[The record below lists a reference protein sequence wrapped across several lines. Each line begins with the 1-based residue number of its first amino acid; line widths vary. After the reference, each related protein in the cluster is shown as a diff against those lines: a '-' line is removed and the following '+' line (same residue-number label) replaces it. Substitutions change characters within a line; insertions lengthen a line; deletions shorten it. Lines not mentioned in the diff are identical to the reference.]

1 MLIRRLS
8 ALLIALLL
16 GAGSLYYVQRVL
28 IPYQKQDAVAHS
40 RTRGI
45 LSDLYPRWIGA
56 RELILNHRDPYGPEV
71 TREIQTG
78 YYGRPLD
85 PSSPLDPHDQQGFA
99 HPVYVAFLLLPT
111 LGLPFTT
118 AQTIATIVFFL
129 LTVVSI
135 ALWVALLHLS
145 AGRSGALLI
154 AILTLTSLPVIQGLK
169 LQQLSLLVAALLAV
183 TAALLAG
190 GRFFAAGVLLA
201 LATIKPQLALLPTLW
216 LLLWSFSR
224 WRERQRVVWGFTS
237 ALAVLLACS
246 EAVAPGWIPRFAS
259 AVAAYRQYAGGHSI
273 LDTLLPHPL
282 ALILCL
288 AAMAAA
294 ATVCARTRTALAN
307 SPKFAHS
314 LALVLA
320 VTVLIVPMI
329 AYYNQIL
336 LLPAVLLLWSR
347 RHELWRRGL
356 PTQAAYV
363 ITAALLFWPFIS
375 ATSLSLISLAASP
388 VTAQGLWAV
397 PFYTSLYFPVALIGL
412 LLLLPLHP
420 LLPRP
425 APRIQLSPSRQRGI
439 LSSFLE
445 QERQ

>member
-1 MLIRRLS
+1 MLIRKLS

-28 IPYQKQDAVAHS
+28 IPYQEQDAVAHS
-40 RTRGI
+40 RPRGI

-56 RELILNHRDPYGPEV
+56 RELLLNHCDPYGPEV
-71 TREIQTG
+71 TREIQIG
-78 YYGRPLD
+78 YYGRSLD
-85 PSSPLDPHDQQGFA
+85 PSSLLDPHDQQGFA
-99 HPVYVAFLLLPT
+99 YPVYVAFLLLPT

-118 AQTIATIVFFL
+118 VQTIATVVLFL

-135 ALWVALLHLS
+135 VLWIALLHLS
-145 AGRSGALLI
+145 SGRSSALLI

-169 LQQLSLLVAALLAV
+169 LQQLSLLVAAVLVL

-190 GRFFAAGVLLA
+190 GRFFAAGAMLA

-224 WRERQRVVWGFTS
+224 WRERQRVVWGFSS

-259 AVAAYRQYAGGHSI
+259 ALAAYRQYAGGQSI

-282 ALILCL
+282 AIILSL

-294 ATVCARTRTALAN
+294 AAVCAHTRMAPAN
-307 SPKFAHS
+307 SPEWTHT
-314 LALVLA
+314 LTLVLA

-336 LLPAVLLLWSR
+336 LLPALLLLWRR
-347 RHELWRRGL
+347 RHELWRRGF
-356 PTQAAYV
+356 PVQVTFV
-363 ITAALLFWPFIS
+363 ITAALLFWPFVS
-375 ATSLSLISLAASP
+375 AFALSLISLASFPDAARS
-388 VTAQGLWAV
+388 LWAV
-397 PFYTSLYFPVALIGL
+397 PFYASLYFPVALVGL
-412 LLLLPLHP
+412 LLLL
-420 LLPRP
+420 LLRPILTKP
-425 APRIQLSPSRQRGI
+425 APRTQLSPSRQSEI
-439 LSSFLE
+439 LSSFSE